1 MNNHE
6 MRMGTSYSPPV
17 KWKVIVDP
25 TQVKTMPWDVAQ
37 SECIVLPWFLTLF
50 FGESLTKAN
59 HPSDRYDYAECQA
72 SAGLPIIPYPDF

>member
-1 MNNHE
+1 
-6 MRMGTSYSPPV
+6 
-17 KWKVIVDP
+17 VIVDL
-25 TQVKTMPWDVAQ
+25 TQVKTMPWDVDQ